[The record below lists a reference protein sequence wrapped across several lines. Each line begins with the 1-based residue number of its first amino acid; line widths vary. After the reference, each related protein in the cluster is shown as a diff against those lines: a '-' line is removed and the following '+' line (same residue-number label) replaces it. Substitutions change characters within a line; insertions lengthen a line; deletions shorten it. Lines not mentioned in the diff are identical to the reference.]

1 MGSQEAVDPVRHQ
14 FLRHTRITVVR
25 TVEIKALRLRFCQAC
40 IRSYTLDRMICLCS
54 RYGAKASLDAQS
66 MMVGSPPIKIEDSG
80 GQLWASGGATNG
92 FAWPVYFRLR
102 KNPSHSAQ
110 ASAGMTTSHTPTDSL
125 RDRQQHQTGMTFSRL
140 FQ

>member
-1 MGSQEAVDPVRHQ
+1 MHPLVYARPDDLPMPAIRREGVVRRAVDDG
-14 FLRHTRITVVR
+14 
-25 TVEIKALRLRFCQAC
+25 RLSSHLAIQ
-40 IRSYTLDRMICLCS
+40 
-54 RYGAKASLDAQS
+54 
-66 MMVGSPPIKIEDSG
+66 IEDSG

-92 FAWPVYFRLR
+92 SAWPVYFRLR